1 CGKIEFRKFHRDPA
15 IYTYCKRDTTV
26 MLLFFIFIVVKN
38 IGAVDSSITP
48 DQTIISS
55 SEGSIITLTCTYDD
69 SDNYLHW
76 YRQNPHSEPEFLL
89 LIYESAKSDT
99 KAAHDPRLS
108 TKVRKKEKKVYFGL
122 ES

>member
-1 CGKIEFRKFHRDPA
+1 
-15 IYTYCKRDTTV
+15 

-69 SDNYLHW
+69 SATYLYWH
-76 YRQNPHSEPEFLL
+76 RQKPQFRTRVSPADL
-89 LIYESAKSDT
+89 
-99 KAAHDPRLS
+99 
-108 TKVRKKEKKVYFGL
+108 
-122 ES
+122 

>member
-1 CGKIEFRKFHRDPA
+1 
-15 IYTYCKRDTTV
+15 

-69 SDNYLHW
+69 SAYNLYW
-76 YRQNPHSEPEFLL
+76 YRQKPHSEPEFLL
-89 LIYESAKSDT
+89 LIPKSSDSVT
-99 KAAHDPRLS
+99 KAAHAKSQVLVEMKMVAPLQ
-108 TKVRKKEKKVYFGL
+108 TLTVLPHVH
-122 ES
+122 

>member
-38 IGAVDSSITP
+38 IAGAVDSSITP

-69 SDNYLHW
+69 SASNLHW

-89 LIYESAKSDT
+89 LIHEYTDSDT
-99 KAAHDPRLS
+99 R
-108 TKVRKKEKKVYFGL
+108 GL
-122 ES
+122 RQEGHPA

>member
-1 CGKIEFRKFHRDPA
+1 
-15 IYTYCKRDTTV
+15 

-69 SDNYLHW
+69 SARYLYW
-76 YRQNPHSEPEFLL
+76 YRQKPHSEPEFLL
-89 LIYESAKSDT
+89 LIYESSDSDT
-99 KAAHDPRLS
+99 RVEHKLDP
-108 TKVRKKEKKVYFGL
+108 
-122 ES
+122 

>member
-1 CGKIEFRKFHRDPA
+1 IEFRKFHRDPA

-69 SDNYLHW
+69 SARYLYW
-76 YRQNPHSEPEFLL
+76 YQQKPHSEPEFLL
-89 LIYESAKSDT
+89 MIYESSDSGT
-99 KAAHDPRLS
+99 RVEHKLDPRLS
-108 TKVRKKEKKVYFGL
+108 TKLCFEFL
-122 ES
+122 Q

>member
-1 CGKIEFRKFHRDPA
+1 
-15 IYTYCKRDTTV
+15 

-69 SDNYLHW
+69 SANYLYW
-76 YRQNPHSEPEFLL
+76 YRQKSQSGPEFLL

-108 TKVRKKEKKVYFGL
+108 TKVRKKEKK
-122 ES
+122 